1 MRKNNILVLLLFA
14 ISMFFV
20 VGCDDNKDGGED
32 SHYKPS
38 EYKHNVAISDA
49 NRAVA
54 DIERE
59 IISFGAETSVDILIN
74 TYNDGIKEL
83 NAQIVKLNETKAQLK
98 EDSDLTSSELQ
109 SWESNYKDTITGVKN
124 SIKEIERK
132 KAKIYE

>member
-1 MRKNNILVLLLFA
+1 LA
-14 ISMFFV
+14 IGMFLV

-32 SHYKPS
+32 THYKPS
-38 EYKHNVAISDA
+38 EYKHNVAIGNADA
-49 NRAVA
+49 AVA
-54 DIERE
+54 DIEKE
-59 IISFGAETSVDILIN
+59 ILSFGAETSVDILIN

-98 EDSDLTSSELQ
+98 EDSDLTSSELK
-109 SWESNYKDTITGVKN
+109 SWESEYKSTIKGVEN